1 VWGNILRCSNL
12 QSHLRPSETKKKRK
26 NPCDVLEIQ
35 TLFQSGFQAF
45 KPGERRKTEL
55 KKKVADQKV
64 LEEPHDFRGLTH
76 SDCEL
81 GIY

>member
-1 VWGNILRCSNL
+1 
-12 QSHLRPSETKKKRK
+12 
-26 NPCDVLEIQ
+26 VLEIQ